1 MRRLLI
7 CAAVAAATW
16 AAPPGM
22 RAPLA
27 QTPTAAAPGTVARV
41 IVKFKPGS
49 TLLRKQA
56 LSVAGQQTQQAA
68 ALGQRIGIALD
79 AGRGL
84 SDRSHVVIGRG
95 LSSKQLAE
103 RLAAESDVE
112 YAVADERKH
121 IVAAPN
127 DPLYA
132 SGPAATAT
140 KGGPAV
146 GQWYLKPPPP
156 AASAPAAWGSTAPAA
171 INAEQAWD
179 ITTGSAS
186 VVVAVLDTGLR
197 FDHPDLQGGN
207 VVPGYDMVSADSGGA
222 FTTANDGNGRDA
234 DAADP
239 GDFVTAADAG
249 PLGCSAT
256 NSSWHGTQTLG
267 LIGATTNNGV
277 GMAGVGRNVRVMPVR
292 VLGKCG
298 GYDSDIQAGMLWAA
312 GIPVPGIPAN
322 LTPARVLNLSLGGVA
337 ACGSYADI
345 IAQVNAAGAVV
356 VVAAGN
362 GGTAAVSSPAN
373 CPGAIG
379 VAGLRHAGDMV
390 GYSDEGPEISIAAPA
405 GNCVDSTGGACLYPI
420 LTTTNTGTTTPVPG
434 PPGAT
439 YTDGFNASASVGTS
453 FSAPLVA
460 GTAALM
466 LSVNP
471 SLTAAQVKAK
481 LKSTARPF
489 LLTGGVAD
497 APVCPARSPTS
508 GGCYCTTT
516 TCGAGMLDAHA
527 AVMSVSGVL
536 ASISLTTTT
545 PTAKQDVGLTSNS
558 LPVPGRSIVTYAW
571 TILNAGTTGATITS
585 AANADS
591 VVVSPTAAGSFVI
604 ELTTTDNAGFASTA
618 TLSVAVIAPVVVT
631 PPASTP
637 VVASSG
643 GGGALGVGWLLLL
656 LAAVLSLALMSVRE
670 RAVLSAAARPGRT
683 G

>member
-1 MRRLLI
+1 MRRVVI
-7 CAAVAAATW
+7 CAAVVAATW
-16 AAPPGM
+16 AAPGGM

-27 QTPTAAAPGTVARV
+27 QTPAAAASDAVGRV
-41 IVKFKPGS
+41 IVKFKANSG
-49 TLLRKQA
+49 LLRKQA
-56 LSVAGQQTQQAA
+56 LSVTSQQTQQAA
-68 ALGQRIGIALD
+68 ALGQRIGVALE

-95 LSSKQLAE
+95 LTSKQLAA
-103 RLAAESDVE
+103 RIAAEADVE

-132 SGPAATAT
+132 SGPAVTAT
-140 KGGPAV
+140 NGGPAV

-156 AASAPAAWGSTAPAA
+156 AGSASAAWGATAPAA

-179 ITTGSAS
+179 VTTGNAS

-207 VVPGYDMVSADSGGA
+207 VLPGYDMVSADSAGV

-234 DAADP
+234 DASDP
-239 GDFVTAADAG
+239 GDFVTAGEAG
-249 PLGCSAT
+249 PLGCGQG

-267 LIGATTNNGV
+267 LIGAATNNGV
-277 GMAGVGRNVRVMPVR
+277 GMASVGRTVKVMPVR

-312 GIPVPGIPAN
+312 GIAVPGVPTN
-322 LTPARVLNLSLGGVA
+322 TTPARVLNLSLGGVA
-337 ACGSYADI
+337 ACGAYADI
-345 IAQVNAAGAVV
+345 ISQVNAAGAVV
-356 VVAAGN
+356 VVSAGN
-362 GGTAAVSSPAN
+362 GGTASVSSPAN

-390 GYSDEGPEISIAAPA
+390 GYSDEGSEISIAAPA
-405 GNCVDSTGGACLYPI
+405 GNCVNNAGSPCLYPI

-434 PPGAT
+434 PSGAT
-439 YTDGFNASASVGTS
+439 YTDGFNASIGTS

-471 SLTAAQVKAK
+471 SLTPAQVKAK
-481 LKSTARPF
+481 LQSSARPF
-489 LLTGGVAD
+489 PTTGGVAD
-497 APVCPARSPTS
+497 APVCPARSPTT
-508 GGCYCTTT
+508 GGCYCTTS

-527 AVMSVSGVL
+527 AVLSVSGVQ
-536 ASISLTTTT
+536 AAISLQTTT
-545 PTAKQDVGLTSNS
+545 PTAGQAVSLTSASTLNA
-558 LPVPGRSIVTYAW
+558 GQSIAAYAW

-585 AANADS
+585 ATNADS

-604 ELTTTDNAGFASTA
+604 QLTTADNKGFVSTA
-618 TLSVAVIAPVVVT
+618 TLSVAVISPVVAT
-631 PPASTP
+631 PPASAP
-637 VVASSG
+637 VATSSG

-656 LAAVLSLALMSVRE
+656 LAAVLSLAGVRVRE
-670 RAVLSAAARPGRT
+670 RAALSAASARRART
-683 G
+683 D